1 MSSASDSSS
10 SSSSSSSDSSSD
22 SDEGFLRMTKSK
34 SKEKKQ
40 IKRLK
45 KLGEVGTEMHV
56 DDYPNKSDEAEDAED
71 EDRDSGLDKDDEKK
85 QEKEEEENDEE
96 KEEEND
102 EREEENDL
110 DDYSVSG
117 DEEGGE
123 GEVNESEAAQIWK
136 KFGTKPDGFENKL
149 KKSQLVATMR
159 YATNYWIPEK
169 TPQGSALKVAKK
181 LFGRTPCKC
190 GELFSNKM
198 KKPNF
203 TMEDIVYVY
212 RCEMFKRIR
221 LEAALRQRGM
231 LETSFGGRG
240 LASEQ
245 EKIDDL
251 VGYSRQLARMQE
263 CISRCFKLLQ
273 SERYFYRAV
282 DPSVDASCA
291 TVPDVFGFVPF
302 NESSLTKYESFII
315 FILRQLY
322 DRSYRRYNGGV
333 YEQIFSPDGRATHAY
348 KCIYDD
354 MKKFITQATSKEDT
368 FAQWQI
374 MLSPGNLAHASTYL
388 ATAANEVEFRD
399 LKPDRHWHAFR
410 NGLYYTK
417 KAEFYE
423 YGHDAIPGDVV
434 ACKYHDVL
442 FDTSLLDID
451 DILDIPTDA
460 SRKLIEFQIEIMNN
474 GGGAGTKRTAE
485 EVRHILYW
493 MYVFFGRLL
502 FEVGEMDC
510 WQVILFIVGRAGCGK
525 SVLLQAVG
533 KFFEECDVETMAN
546 NSQKGFGLETFVH
559 KMMWRCYEVKSDFS
573 LDQAQ
578 LQSMI
583 SGEDMSIQRKNL
595 TALNVVWKVPGI
607 LAGNEFAD
615 WADNSGSISRRIV
628 LMNFDRRV
636 PPNMVDPGL
645 LKKIEME
652 MPAMLHKSCKA
663 YLDAVEKYG
672 KNDIWASKDGVS
684 ILPSIFLENKK
695 NLKKGTHNLAAF
707 LNSELDVELG
717 EDLCIPFKMFKKLA
731 DAFYQTSG
739 FSKFQWKEDKFNTV
753 FEDNGITRRRLKADE
768 ILRGMNVY
776 GEEELDKKEE
786 WLFGVGARVK
796 DGAEG
801 SPGSEKDKRRG
812 KNDRGRNEILEEM
825 GGEDDL

>member
-1 MSSASDSSS
+1 MEDDDGLFLNLDSQSLQ
-10 SSSSSSSDSSSD
+10 DI
-22 SDEGFLRMTKSK
+22 
-34 SKEKKQ
+34 Q
-40 IKRLK
+40 
-45 KLGEVGTEMHV
+45 
-56 DDYPNKSDEAEDAED
+56 
-71 EDRDSGLDKDDEKK
+71 DKDMNFAQESDFEYEKDSVIDLEIELCDEL
-85 QEKEEEENDEE
+85 ESNDINDEE
-96 KEEEND
+96 ARK
-102 EREEENDL
+102 
-110 DDYSVSG
+110 
-117 DEEGGE
+117 
-123 GEVNESEAAQIWK
+123 IWE

-159 YATNYWIPEK
+159 YATKYWIRQAPPGVNSIK
-169 TPQGSALKVAKK
+169 FAQK
-181 LFGRTPCKC
+181 LFGKTPCKN
-190 GELFSNKM
+190 GELFETKLKS
-198 KKPNF
+198 PTF
-203 TMEDIVYVY
+203 TIEDIVYAY

-231 LETSFGGRG
+231 LETSPVHSSSTVNGKSKEEERF
-240 LASEQ
+240 E
-245 EKIDDL
+245 DL
-251 VGYSRQLARMQE
+251 VGYSKQLARMQE
-263 CISRCFKLLQ
+263 CISRSYKLLQ
-273 SERYFYRAV
+273 SERYFQRAL

-291 TVPDVFGFVPF
+291 TVPDVFGYVPF

-333 YEQIFSPDGRATHAY
+333 YEQIFSPNGHATHAY
-348 KCIYDD
+348 RCIYDD

-374 MLSPGNLAHASTYL
+374 MLSPGNLANASNYL
-388 ATAANEVEFRD
+388 ATASNEVEFRD

-410 NGLYYTK
+410 NGLYFTK

-423 YGHDAIPGDVV
+423 YGSDLIPGDIV
-434 ACKYHDVL
+434 ACKYHDVT
-442 FDTSLLDID
+442 FDTLLLDIEE
-451 DILDIPTDA
+451 ILDIPTDA

-474 GGGAGTKRTAE
+474 GGGAGTKRPLE
-485 EVRHILYW
+485 EVKHILYW

-502 FEVGEMDC
+502 FEVGELDC

-559 KMMWRCYEVKSDFS
+559 KMMWRCYEVKSDFT

-615 WADNSGSISRRIV
+615 WADNSGSISRRII

-645 LKKIEME
+645 LKKIELE
-652 MPAMLHKSCKA
+652 MPAMLHKSCRA
-663 YLDAVEKYG
+663 YLDAVEKFG

-717 EDLCIPFKMFKKLA
+717 EDLCIPFKIFKKLA

-753 FEDNGITRRRLKADE
+753 FEDNGITRRRLKPDE
-768 ILRGMNVY
+768 IIRGMNVY

-786 WLFGVGARVK
+786 WLFGVGARIK
-796 DGAEG
+796 DNTQ
-801 SPGSEKDKRRG
+801 SPNSISRKTFSGTKD
-812 KNDRGRNEILEEM
+812 DRGRSELFEEM

>member
-1 MSSASDSSS
+1 MASE
-10 SSSSSSSDSSSD
+10 
-22 SDEGFLRMTKSK
+22 DEGFMLKTSLHKTKTRVLHKSK
-34 SKEKKQ
+34 KEKE
-40 IKRLK
+40 
-45 KLGEVGTEMHV
+45 GDEMSLFAAEE
-56 DDYPNKSDEAEDAED
+56 DDELMSSPASPADAENSD
-71 EDRDSGLDKDDEKK
+71 VYEALSLSDNEEEDDE
-85 QEKEEEENDEE
+85 ND
-96 KEEEND
+96 
-102 EREEENDL
+102 
-110 DDYSVSG
+110 DD
-117 DEEGGE
+117 D
-123 GEVNESEAAQIWK
+123 NIDISEASKIWE

-159 YATNYWIPEK
+159 YASNYWTPSAPQTQPK
-169 TPQGSALKVAKK
+169 TALNLAKK

-190 GELFSNKM
+190 GELFMVKR
-198 KKPNF
+198 KKPSF
-203 TMEDIVYVY
+203 TIDDIVYVY

-231 LETSFGGRG
+231 LETTG
-240 LASEQ
+240 ANPKED
-245 EKIDDL
+245 EKCDDL
-251 VGYSRQLARMQE
+251 VGFSRQLARMQE

-273 SERYFYRAV
+273 SERYFLRSV

-291 TVPDVFGFVPF
+291 TIPDVFGYVPF
-302 NESSLTKYESFII
+302 NETSLTKYESFII

-333 YEQIFSPDGRATHAY
+333 YEQIFSQEGLATHAY
-348 KCIYDD
+348 RCIYDD

-374 MLSPGNLAHASTYL
+374 MLSPGNLDHASKYL
-388 ATAANEVEFRD
+388 ATSANEVEFRD

-417 KAEFYE
+417 KAEFYN
-423 YGHDAIPGDVV
+423 YGSDSIPGHVV
-434 ACKYHDVL
+434 ACKYHDSI
-442 FDTSLLDID
+442 FDTSILEIE

-474 GGGAGTKRTAE
+474 GGGAGTKRSPE
-485 EVRHILYW
+485 EVKHILYW

-595 TALNVVWKVPGI
+595 TALTVVWKVPGI

-636 PPNMVDPGL
+636 PPNMVDPAL

-652 MPAMLHKSCKA
+652 MPAMLHKSCRA
-663 YLDAVEKYG
+663 YLDAVEKFG
-672 KNDIWASKDGVS
+672 KYDIWASKDGVS

-707 LNSELDVELG
+707 LNSEIDVELG
-717 EDLCIPFKMFKKLA
+717 EDLCIPFKVFKKLA

-768 ILRGMNVY
+768 VSRGMNVY

-786 WLFGVGARVK
+786 WLFGVGARLK
-796 DGAEG
+796 DGG
-801 SPGSEKDKRRG
+801 DSFSLSPGSAAKKG
-812 KNDRGRNEILEEM
+812 KNDRGRNELLEEM
-825 GGEDDL
+825 GGDDDL

>member
-1 MSSASDSSS
+1 MLETNLGNS
-10 SSSSSSSDSSSD
+10 
-22 SDEGFLRMTKSK
+22 LQK
-34 SKEKKQ
+34 KE
-40 IKRLK
+40 
-45 KLGEVGTEMHV
+45 
-56 DDYPNKSDEAEDAED
+56 DEAE
-71 EDRDSGLDKDDEKK
+71 
-85 QEKEEEENDEE
+85 
-96 KEEEND
+96 
-102 EREEENDL
+102 
-110 DDYSVSG
+110 
-117 DEEGGE
+117 
-123 GEVNESEAAQIWK
+123 
-136 KFGTKPDGFENKL
+136 
-149 KKSQLVATMR
+149 
-159 YATNYWIPEK
+159 
-169 TPQGSALKVAKK
+169 
-181 LFGRTPCKC
+181 
-190 GELFSNKM
+190 
-198 KKPNF
+198 
-203 TMEDIVYVY
+203 
-212 RCEMFKRIR
+212 
-221 LEAALRQRGM
+221 
-231 LETSFGGRG
+231 
-240 LASEQ
+240 
-245 EKIDDL
+245 DL
-251 VGYSRQLARMQE
+251 VGYSKQLARMQE
-263 CISRCFKLLQ
+263 CISRSFKLLQ
-273 SERYFYRAV
+273 SERYFQRAV

-291 TVPDVFGFVPF
+291 TIPDVFGFVPF
-302 NESSLTKYESFII
+302 NESSLSKYESFII

-333 YEQIFSPDGRATHAY
+333 YEQIFSPEGHATHAY
-348 KCIYDD
+348 RCIYDD

-374 MLSPGNLAHASTYL
+374 MLSPGNLANASTYL

-410 NGLYYTK
+410 NGLYFTK

-423 YGHDAIPGDVV
+423 YGSESIPGDIV
-434 ACKYHDVL
+434 ACKYHDTI
-442 FDTSLLDID
+442 FDMSLLDIA
-451 DILDIPTDA
+451 DIHDIPTDA

-474 GGGAGTKRTAE
+474 GGGAGTKRPVE
-485 EVRHILYW
+485 EVRHILFW

-615 WADNSGSISRRIV
+615 WADNSGSISRRII

-636 PPNMVDPGL
+636 PPNMIDPGL

-652 MPAMLHKSCKA
+652 MPAMLHKSCRA
-663 YLDAVEKYG
+663 YLDAVEKFG

-717 EDLCIPFKMFKKLA
+717 EDLCIPFKVFKKLA

-753 FEDNGITRRRLKADE
+753 FEDNGITRRKLKLDE
-768 ILRGMNVY
+768 ISRGMNVY
-776 GEEELDKKEE
+776 GDEEYDKKEE
-786 WLFGVGARVK
+786 WLFGVGARIKELGDSVS
-796 DGAEG
+796 
-801 SPGSEKDKRRG
+801 SPASRKG
-812 KNDRGRNEILEEM
+812 KNDRGRNELFEEM

>member
-1 MSSASDSSS
+1 MSSE
-10 SSSSSSSDSSSD
+10 
-22 SDEGFLRMTKSK
+22 DEGFEFKRSLHKTKTRLRRKSK
-34 SKEKKQ
+34 VEK
-40 IKRLK
+40 RMLSA
-45 KLGEVGTEMHV
+45 TEE
-56 DDYPNKSDEAEDAED
+56 KADEDEIMSLPTPTPTEPEADIDEDALFDDDNED
-71 EDRDSGLDKDDEKK
+71 DNEKDCIDDTEASKIW
-85 QEKEEEENDEE
+85 
-96 KEEEND
+96 
-102 EREEENDL
+102 ER
-110 DDYSVSG
+110 
-117 DEEGGE
+117 
-123 GEVNESEAAQIWK
+123 
-136 KFGTKPDGFENKL
+136 FGTKPDGFENKL

-159 YATNYWIPEK
+159 YASNYWTPASGVKAK
-169 TPQGSALKVAKK
+169 TALSLAKK
-181 LFGRTPCKC
+181 LFGKTPCKC
-190 GELFSNKM
+190 GELFRVKRE
-198 KKPNF
+198 KPSF
-203 TMEDIVYVY
+203 TIDDIVYVY

-231 LETSFGGRG
+231 LET
-240 LASEQ
+240 ASTSANPKED
-245 EKIDDL
+245 EKCEDL
-251 VGYSRQLARMQE
+251 VGFSRQLARMQE

-273 SERYFYRAV
+273 SERYFLRAV

-291 TVPDVFGFVPF
+291 TIPDVFGYVPF
-302 NESSLTKYESFII
+302 NETSLTKYESFII

-333 YEQIFSPDGRATHAY
+333 YEQIFSQEGLATHAY
-348 KCIYDD
+348 RCVYDD

-374 MLSPGNLAHASTYL
+374 MLSPGNLDHASKYL
-388 ATAANEVEFRD
+388 ATSANEVEFRD

-423 YGHDAIPGDVV
+423 YGSDLIPGHIV
-434 ACKYHDVL
+434 ACKYHDSL
-442 FDTSLLDID
+442 FDTSILEID
-451 DILDIPTDA
+451 NILDIPTDA

-474 GGGAGTKRTAE
+474 GGGAGTKRNPE
-485 EVRHILYW
+485 EVKNILYW

-595 TALNVVWKVPGI
+595 TALTVVWKVPGI

-636 PPNMVDPGL
+636 PPNMVDPAL

-663 YLDAVEKYG
+663 YLDAVEKFG
-672 KNDIWASKDGVS
+672 KYDIWASKDGVS

-707 LNSELDVELG
+707 LNSEIDVELG
-717 EDLCIPFKMFKKLA
+717 EELCIPFKVFKKLA

-768 ILRGMNVY
+768 VSRGMNVY

-786 WLFGVGARVK
+786 WLFGVGARLK
-796 DGAEG
+796 DGGGSADSHSV
-801 SPGSEKDKRRG
+801 SPGSAARKG
-812 KNDRGRNEILEEM
+812 KNDRGRNELLEEM
-825 GGEDDL
+825 GGDDDL

>member
-1 MSSASDSSS
+1 M
-10 SSSSSSSDSSSD
+10 SSDSESFVSD
-22 SDEGFLRMTKSK
+22 GESVGTGSTIKSHSKKESETK
-34 SKEKKQ
+34 
-40 IKRLK
+40 KRLLKSTK
-45 KLGEVGTEMHV
+45 KTDMEN
-56 DDYPNKSDEAEDAED
+56 DDIFLTRMQDEEAMQDVESIHED
-71 EDRDSGLDKDDEKK
+71 EDVAEDDESIHE
-85 QEKEEEENDEE
+85 QEEEEAVKD
-96 KEEEND
+96 
-102 EREEENDL
+102 
-110 DDYSVSG
+110 
-117 DEEGGE
+117 
-123 GEVNESEAAQIWK
+123 SEARAIWH

-159 YATNYWIPEK
+159 YASNYWIPNQK
-169 TPQGSALKVAKK
+169 HSDSMSALKLAKK
-181 LFGRTPCKC
+181 LFGRTPCKS
-190 GELFSNKM
+190 GELFSVKIKM
-198 KKPNF
+198 PTF

-231 LETSFGGRG
+231 LESNAGSG
-240 LASEQ
+240 LRNGSKDEDRC
-245 EKIDDL
+245 DDL

-273 SERYFYRAV
+273 SERYFFRAV

-291 TVPDVFGFVPF
+291 TIPDVFGFVPF
-302 NESSLTKYESFII
+302 NETTLTKYESFII

-333 YEQIFSPDGRATHAY
+333 YEQIFSPDGKATHAY
-348 KCIYDD
+348 RCIYDD

-410 NGLYYTK
+410 NGLYFTK

-423 YGHDAIPGDVV
+423 YGSDAIPGDIV
-434 ACKYHDVL
+434 ACKYHDVV
-442 FDTSLLDID
+442 FDTSLLDIE
-451 DILDIPTDA
+451 DILEIPTDA

-474 GGGAGTKRTAE
+474 GGGAGTKRTVE

-533 KFFEECDVETMAN
+533 KFFEECDVETLAN
-546 NSQKGFGLETFVH
+546 NSQKGFGLETFVN

-578 LQSMI
+578 LQSMV
-583 SGEDMSIQRKNL
+583 SGEDMSIQRKHQ

-615 WADNSGSISRRIV
+615 WADNSGSISRRII

-652 MPAMLHKSCKA
+652 MPALLHKSCRA
-663 YLDAVEKYG
+663 YLDAVEKFG

-717 EDLCIPFKMFKKLA
+717 EDLCIPFKVFKKLA

-753 FEDNGITRRRLKADE
+753 FEDNGITRRRLKPDE
-768 ILRGMNVY
+768 ISRSMNVY
-776 GEEELDKKEE
+776 GEEEMDKKEE

-796 DGAEG
+796 DSGDGSMG
-801 SPGSEKDKRRG
+801 SPGSAARRG
-812 KNDRGRNEILEEM
+812 GGGGNGKNEKNDRGRSELLHELA
-825 GGEDDL
+825 GEDDL

>member
-1 MSSASDSSS
+1 MS
-10 SSSSSSSDSSSD
+10 
-22 SDEGFLRMTKSK
+22 KSK
-34 SKEKKQ
+34 SKDKIQKKKQ
-40 IKRLK
+40 KQKQKKVLK
-45 KLGEVGTEMHV
+45 KLSAPADSYSSGPEMQF
-56 DDYPNKSDEAEDAED
+56 DDDLNREEEAEEEEAEKAEAEEEEAED
-71 EDRDSGLDKDDEKK
+71 DKRQEEDDEVE
-85 QEKEEEENDEE
+85 QHFE
-96 KEEEND
+96 
-102 EREEENDL
+102 
-110 DDYSVSG
+110 SG
-117 DEEGGE
+117 DEEEEEEEGE
-123 GEVNESEAAQIWK
+123 GEEEGDRDEVNDSEAALIWK
-136 KFGTKPDGFENKL
+136 QFGTKPDGFENKL

-159 YATNYWIPEK
+159 YATNYWIPAK
-169 TPQGSALKVAKK
+169 TSQGSALKLAKK

-190 GELFSNKM
+190 GELFSSKM
-198 KKPNF
+198 KKTNF

-240 LASEQ
+240 LASEHAG

-410 NGLYYTK
+410 NGLYFTK

-423 YGHDAIPGDVV
+423 YGHDAIPGDIV

-451 DILDIPTDA
+451 DILEIPTDA

-717 EDLCIPFKMFKKLA
+717 EDLCIPFKIFKKLA

-768 ILRGMNVY
+768 VSRGMNVY

-796 DGAEG
+796 DGADL

>member
-1 MSSASDSSS
+1 M
-10 SSSSSSSDSSSD
+10 
-22 SDEGFLRMTKSK
+22 
-34 SKEKKQ
+34 
-40 IKRLK
+40 
-45 KLGEVGTEMHV
+45 
-56 DDYPNKSDEAEDAED
+56 ED
-71 EDRDSGLDKDDEKK
+71 ENGLFLNLDSQSLQNKDMNFAQESDFEYEKDSIVDL
-85 QEKEEEENDEE
+85 EFELNDENE
-96 KEEEND
+96 TDLELDVAINNEEA
-102 EREEENDL
+102 RK
-110 DDYSVSG
+110 
-117 DEEGGE
+117 
-123 GEVNESEAAQIWK
+123 IWE

-159 YATNYWIPEK
+159 YATKYWIRQAPPGVNSIK
-169 TPQGSALKVAKK
+169 FAQK
-181 LFGRTPCKC
+181 LFGKTPCKN
-190 GELFSNKM
+190 GELFETKLKS
-198 KKPNF
+198 PSF
-203 TMEDIVYVY
+203 TVEDIVYVY

-231 LETSFGGRG
+231 LETNSSPVHYVSAINGKSKEEERF
-240 LASEQ
+240 E
-245 EKIDDL
+245 DL
-251 VGYSRQLARMQE
+251 VGYSKQLARMQE
-263 CISRCFKLLQ
+263 CICRSYKLLQ
-273 SERYFYRAV
+273 SERYFQRAV

-291 TVPDVFGFVPF
+291 TVPDVFGYVPF

-333 YEQIFSPDGRATHAY
+333 YEQIFSPGGHATHAY
-348 KCIYDD
+348 RCIYDD

-374 MLSPGNLAHASTYL
+374 MLSPGNLANASSYL

-410 NGLYYTK
+410 NGLYFTK

-423 YGHDAIPGDVV
+423 YGSDLIPGDIV
-434 ACKYHDVL
+434 ACKYHDVT
-442 FDTSLLDID
+442 FDTSLLDIEE
-451 DILDIPTDA
+451 ILDIPTDA

-474 GGGAGTKRTAE
+474 GGGAGTKRPIE
-485 EVRHILYW
+485 EVKHILYW

-502 FEVGEMDC
+502 FEVGELDC

-559 KMMWRCYEVKSDFS
+559 KMMWRCYEVKSDFT

-615 WADNSGSISRRIV
+615 WADNSGSISRRII

-645 LKKIEME
+645 LKKIELE
-652 MPAMLHKSCKA
+652 MPAMLHKSCRA

-717 EDLCIPFKMFKKLA
+717 EDLCIPFKIFKKLA

-753 FEDNGITRRRLKADE
+753 FEDNGITRRRLKPDE
-768 ILRGMNVY
+768 INRGMNVY

-786 WLFGVGARVK
+786 WLFGVGARIK
-796 DGAEG
+796 DNTQ
-801 SPGSEKDKRRG
+801 SPNSISRKTFSGTKDDRSRSE
-812 KNDRGRNEILEEM
+812 LFEEM